1 MKPWH
6 QVVTPRKDLREGKPL
21 DASEFAIHLHQVVR
35 GTAPTDYLDPRRFFE
50 RTYITRGLGEV
61 TVDVMRRLAGET
73 VNASPVI
80 NLTTQFG
87 GGKTH
92 ALTLLY
98 HLFRSGPDSTGW
110 DGVDGLLKTAG
121 VPAVPKAAVATF
133 VGTEFDP
140 LSGRSGV
147 GEPTRMTPWG
157 DLAWQLGGQAAFDVV
172 GEQDRMRVRPGG
184 DVIRRFLPTDR
195 PVLILM
201 DEVLNFLNAARA
213 IKAGDTKAKEST
225 LASQFMAF
233 VQTLSEEAAGRT
245 GLVLVMS
252 LPRSEMEMSPEDEV
266 DHSRLQ
272 KLSSRV
278 DRPYIL
284 SEGMETAEIIRRRL
298 FESLGSESDRRAVVR
313 AYVKAMETN
322 RELLP
327 QWFSADRAIEVF
339 EASYPFHPT
348 VLSVFERKWQT
359 LPTFQRTRGVLRM
372 LALWVSQSFIAAY
385 KGGRR
390 EPLITLGMAPLDDS
404 HFRAA
409 VLEQLGESR
418 LEAPILADI
427 AGPQA
432 HAVQLDRD
440 ASPALQSKRIHQSVA
455 SAVFFESS
463 GGQVKVEASLP
474 EVRLDLGAPDL
485 ELGHLETALS
495 GLMESCYYLIAEG
508 ARYHFSLRQNL
519 NKRLS
524 DIRAGLEAPQVD
536 ARVREQVQSVF
547 KSGGRLDRRFFPER
561 SGDVPNAPTL
571 ALLVLAPGRGLAVG
585 ERERTHEMV
594 NSVLSEAGSSSR
606 SFKSAI
612 FFAVPESGSRL
623 HEASRKVLAWERLS
637 DESEDLPDD
646 DPQRRQVADQLNR
659 ARRDLTEAV
668 WQAYHTVLYL
678 GPSGDVVELDLGLLH
693 SSASET
699 LPGLIEA
706 RLRQQDILVEAVSPD
721 FLVRNWPPALPRWS
735 LHAIRDAFFSSPK
748 LPRLTNVDA
757 LRATIARGVTSGVFG
772 LAGVDGSGA
781 IAAVRFEEPV
791 VELDIDFS
799 NDSILINREEAA
811 AAKAGLPLPAQTEIP
826 AVVDEGEA
834 PASQE
839 QRVGTTQVLTTLR
852 GLTWTGDLPL
862 RKWASFYTKVLTRF
876 ALMEG
881 VRVRLQVSIEP
892 PNGLSKTQM
901 SEAREGFAELELPPP
916 TTLEQEGS

>member
-35 GTAPTDYLDPRRFFE
+35 GTAPADYVDPRRFFE
-50 RTYITRGLGEV
+50 RTFITRGLGDVAVEV
-61 TVDVMRRLAGET
+61 IRRLAGQT
-73 VNASPVI
+73 VNAAPVI
-80 NLTTQFG
+80 NLTTPFG

-98 HLFRSGPDSTGW
+98 HLFRAGPEAARW
-110 DGVDGLLKTAG
+110 LGVDGLLKTAG
-121 VPAVPKAAVATF
+121 IAEVPKAIVATF

-140 LSGRSGV
+140 VSGQTGA

-157 DLAWQLGGQAAFDVV
+157 DLAWQLGGKAAFDVV
-172 GEQDRMRVRPGG
+172 AEHDRMRVRPGG
-184 DVIRRFLPTDR
+184 DVLRRILPSDT

-233 VQTLSEEAAGRT
+233 VQTLNEEAAGRT
-245 GLVLVMS
+245 GLVLVMA
-252 LPRSEMEMSPEDEV
+252 LPRSEMEMSPEDEA

-298 FESLGSESDRRAVVR
+298 FESLGSDSDRRAVVR
-313 AYVKAMETN
+313 AYAKAIDAN

-327 QWFSADRAIEVF
+327 QWFSPDRAIEAF

-372 LALWVSQSFIAAY
+372 LALWVSQSFLAAY

-390 EPLITLGMAPLDDS
+390 EPLITLGMAPLDDA

-409 VLEQLGESR
+409 VLEQLGEGR

-432 HAVQLDRD
+432 HAVQLDRN
-440 ASPALQSKRIHQSVA
+440 ASPALQASRIHQSVA

-519 NKRLS
+519 NKRLA
-524 DIRAGLEAPQVD
+524 DIRAGLEVPHVE

-547 KSGGRLDRRFFPER
+547 KSGGRLERRFFPER
-561 SGDVPNAPTL
+561 SGDVPNAPAL
-571 ALLVLAPGRGLAVG
+571 ALVVLAPGLGLAVG
-585 ERERTHEMV
+585 ERERTLELI
-594 NSVLSEAGSSSR
+594 NSLLSDAGSSSR
-606 SFKSAI
+606 AYKSAL
-612 FFAVPESGSRL
+612 FFAVPESGARI
-623 HEASRKVLAWERLS
+623 HEAARRVLAWEALN
-637 DESEDLPDD
+637 DESRDLSADD
-646 DPQRRQVADQLNR
+646 LQRKQVADQLNK

-668 WQAYHTVLYL
+668 WQTYHTVLYL
-678 GPSGDVVELDLGLLH
+678 APGGDVAELDLGLLH

-706 RLRQQDILVEAVSPD
+706 RLRQQDLLVDAVSPD
-721 FLVRNWPPALPRWS
+721 FLARNWPPALPRWP
-735 LHAIRDAFFSSPK
+735 LHALRDAFFSSPR

-757 LRATIARGVTSGVFG
+757 LRTTIERGVGSGVFG
-772 LAGVDGSGA
+772 LARTDDSGVLSS
-781 IAAVRFEEPV
+781 VRFEEPIT
-791 VELDIDFS
+791 ELDIDFS
-799 NDSILINREEAA
+799 RDSILISREEAA
-811 AAKAGLPLPAQTEIP
+811 AAKAGLPLPAQTETLVAVDGGEGAGVQKPDMTTIP
-826 AVVDEGEA
+826 V
-834 PASQE
+834 S
-839 QRVGTTQVLTTLR
+839 TTTR
-852 GLTWTGDLPL
+852 GLTWAGDLPL

-881 VRVRLQVSIEP
+881 VRVHLKVDIEP
-892 PNGLSKTQM
+892 PSGLTKTQM
-901 SEAREGFAELELPPP
+901 SEAREGFAELELSPP
-916 TTLEQEGS
+916 TALEHEEA